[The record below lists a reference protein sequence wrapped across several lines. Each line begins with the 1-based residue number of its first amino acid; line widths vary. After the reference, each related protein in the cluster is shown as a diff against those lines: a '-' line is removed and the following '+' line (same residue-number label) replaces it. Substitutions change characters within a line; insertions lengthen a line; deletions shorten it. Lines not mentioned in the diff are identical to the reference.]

1 MTLSFLILIAV
12 PLCIYLLV
20 ILYATRHVGTSRASD
35 ATARDTSAVRSP
47 SPVGAADEKSAD
59 TSAIVE
65 SSTDQAASMNPAIV
79 KKVERGKA
87 NEKVK
92 LAAEGAPKYI
102 FDYRGRLWVEKK
114 NRGFFRQLRRPQL
127 PPDEPNGS

>member
-1 MTLSFLILIAV
+1 
-12 PLCIYLLV
+12 
-20 ILYATRHVGTSRASD
+20 
-35 ATARDTSAVRSP
+35 
-47 SPVGAADEKSAD
+47 
-59 TSAIVE
+59 
-65 SSTDQAASMNPAIV
+65 MNPATV

-92 LAAEGAPKYI
+92 LTPEGAPKYI